1 MSTTEGQLL
10 KSYNLG
16 LVQLTIGGIPL
27 GGYGTDGGI
36 EFEQGS
42 DLFEKSVG
50 ATGLPTYSLLNDDT
64 VQATI
69 TVMETSAAYAALAA
83 LMQAQVLAASTTGV
97 IPPLPFNMLD
107 ISTGDTISSAF
118 CVFLNRPNQNK
129 ARVAGTREF
138 RIDLVGAGA
147 LATYGVANIIQ

>member
-1 MSTTEGQLL
+1 MSTSEGQLL

-16 LVQLTIGGIPL
+16 LVALTIGGIPIK
-27 GGYGTDGGI
+27 GFATDGGI

-42 DLFEKSVG
+42 DLFEKTVG
-50 ATGLPTYSLLNDDT
+50 ATGIATYSLLNDDT

-83 LMQAQVLAASTTGV
+83 LMQAQVAAASLGAL
-97 IPPLPFNMLD
+97 PPLPFNMID
-107 ISTGDTISSAF
+107 ISTGDTVSAAF
-118 CVFLNRPNQNK
+118 SVFMNRPNQNK

-147 LATYGVANIIQ
+147 LATYGVANAL